1 MKVCQY
7 DRYGVCIRCRRPT
20 KWPKAAR
27 NCIAGAGDAVELA
40 LSVVGITKARA
51 QAVANAVGFEDCGC
65 VERQQQLN
73 EFGYRLGIG
82 TPPAISGPPA
92 AQ

>member
-1 MKVCQY
+1 MTWGRTPPADNTPGLG
-7 DRYGVCIRCRRPT
+7 DRI
-20 KWPKAAR
+20 AA
-27 NCIAGAGDAVELA
+27 G
-40 LSVVGITKARA
+40 LSAVGITKDRA
-51 QAVANAVGFEDCGC
+51 QTVANAVGLEDCGC

-82 TPPAISGPPA
+82 TPPATSDPPA